1 MSCQTQSHNGLQA
14 DPTQTKGTIATVSPQ
29 QDDELTPSTHGY
41 PVAIWSEIPF
51 ALQTSKSTRSALI
64 GINEETNQLV
74 ILIRVYQNWGSPF
87 LSFSNREGSKGKHA
101 IEWFIVCFT
110 NDSWGDPIH
119 VPLGPMHSTA
129 GLPTP
134 KGRAEDWR
142 AICAI
147 YSSLLS
153 RLNRL
158 LHLHHRRK
166 TLSTTPPK
174 GQSWGQQMCILHIL
188 GFISELLSDSDQW
201 VISPRRHQRIDA
213 CTWRKRSR

>member
-64 GINEETNQLV
+64 GINEETNQLGV
-74 ILIRVYQNWGSPF
+74 LIRVYQNWVSPF

-158 LHLHHRRK
+158 LHLLHRCK

-174 GQSWGQQMCILHIL
+174 GQS
-188 GFISELLSDSDQW
+188 
-201 VISPRRHQRIDA
+201 
-213 CTWRKRSR
+213 